1 MVQGNPGAPTI
12 VTGWTFNSCAHN
24 IEAAK
29 SPTAQIANMSN
40 SASAPIPEVNFST
53 QDISESQGSA
63 QKRTRIES
71 IDLLRGIVMVIMML
85 DHTRDFVHRDVLQGF
100 DPTDL
105 SRTNV
110 ALFFTRWI
118 THFCAPVFVFLAGTG
133 IYLQWSRGKNK
144 SALSRFLITRGLWL
158 ILLEFT
164 VIRISVFLNFD
175 YRFLGVMQVI
185 WVIGVS
191 MIVLAALIHLPL
203 RVIGGFGVAMIALHN
218 LLDRY
223 KAAGGWQGP
232 NSPVPSYWAK
242 LYFILHQPFEAFP
255 ILGFPSP
262 VLFVIYP
269 LIPWL
274 GVMAAGYAFGAL
286 YILEAHRRR
295 RLLLI
300 LGGSATA
307 LFIILRFINRY
318 GDPSH
323 WSSQN
328 SAVFTVLSFLNT
340 TKYPP
345 SLLFLLMTLGPAM
358 LALAWFESFERVG
371 SVAFQQTI
379 IGRIRKA
386 FVTFGRVPLFFYLL
400 QWPTARFISILAH
413 LIAGK
418 PVRWMFGSQI
428 GGSGA
433 PPGVGF
439 NLAVVYACW
448 ILGIILLY
456 PLCKWFAGVKQRRK
470 DWWLSY
476 L

>member
-1 MVQGNPGAPTI
+1 MSTASSPQPSTPEMIPPVVSSSQPGH
-12 VTGWTFNSCAHN
+12 FNS
-24 IEAAK
+24 
-29 SPTAQIANMSN
+29 
-40 SASAPIPEVNFST
+40 
-53 QDISESQGSA
+53 
-63 QKRTRIES
+63 KRTRIDS

-85 DHTRDFVHRDVLQGF
+85 DHTRDFVHRDFLQGF

-110 ALFFTRWI
+110 VLFFTRWI

-133 IYLQWSRGKNK
+133 TYLQLIRGKSK
-144 SALSRFLITRGLWL
+144 RDLSRFLITRGLWL

-164 VIRISVFLNFD
+164 VVRIGVFFNLD

-191 MIVLAALIHLPL
+191 MILLAALIHLPL
-203 RVIGGFGVAMIALHN
+203 RVVAGFGIGMIALHN

-223 KAAGGWQGP
+223 KVQGGWQGP
-232 NSPVPSYWAK
+232 DSPVPSYWTK

-255 ILGFPSP
+255 VVGFPSP
-262 VLFVIYP
+262 VVFVIYP
-269 LIPWL
+269 LVPWV

-286 YILEAHRRR
+286 YQLDAPRRR
-295 RLLLI
+295 RLLVI
-300 LGGSATA
+300 MGSIATA
-307 LFIILRFINRY
+307 LFTILRLVNLY

-323 WSSQN
+323 WSSQS

-358 LALAWFESFERVG
+358 FVLAWFESNQDASAEPEPVRRSLG
-371 SVAFQQTI
+371 DKIRNAFI
-379 IGRIRKA
+379 
-386 FVTFGRVPLFFYLL
+386 TFGRVPLFFYLL
-400 QWPTARFISILAH
+400 QWPTAHFIAVLVHLAV
-413 LIAGK
+413 GK
-418 PVRWMFGSQI
+418 PVRWMFSSQNGFPGPPPAGS
-428 GGSGA
+428 
-433 PPGVGF
+433 GF
-439 NLAVVYACW
+439 NLAVVYGCW
-448 ILGIILLY
+448 IVGVILLY

-470 DWWLSY
+470 NWWLSY